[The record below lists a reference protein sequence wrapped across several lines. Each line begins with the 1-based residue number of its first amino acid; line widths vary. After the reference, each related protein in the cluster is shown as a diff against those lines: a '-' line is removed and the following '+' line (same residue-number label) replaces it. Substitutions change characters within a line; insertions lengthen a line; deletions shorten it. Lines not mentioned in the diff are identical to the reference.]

1 MCRFARLQNI
11 DDLIILVNDMHSS
24 CIPNIRESEGRG
36 EWRLF
41 DIMA

>member
-1 MCRFARLQNI
+1 MCRFAHLQNI

-36 EWRLF
+36 GVAL
-41 DIMA
+41 I